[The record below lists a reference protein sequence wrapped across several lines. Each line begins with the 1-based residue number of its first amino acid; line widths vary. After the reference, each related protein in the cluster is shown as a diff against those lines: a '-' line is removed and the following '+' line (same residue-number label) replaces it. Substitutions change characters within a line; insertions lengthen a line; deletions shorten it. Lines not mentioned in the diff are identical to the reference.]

1 MEENRELGLAWELVE
16 RTGVHV
22 FLTGKAGTGKT
33 TFLKRLRDE
42 GTKRM
47 VVLAPTG
54 IAAINAGGMTLH
66 SFFQLPFAP
75 YIPDTSFTAGGGAQ
89 AARYFRFSREKKNI
103 IRSMDLLVIDEISM
117 VRADLLDSVD
127 SVLRRFRDRSKPF
140 GGVQLLMIG
149 DLQQLAP
156 VVKDEEWEM
165 LKTYYDT
172 PYFFSSTALSKTEFC
187 TVELRKVYRQS
198 DSRFLDLLNSIRDGS
213 CGKDVLKALN
223 ERYIPDFH
231 PKKEDGYIHLVTHNL
246 QAQRI
251 NDREM
256 DLLTGPSYSFQAVIE
271 GKFPDYAYPAD
282 EILTLKKGAQV
293 MFVKNDT
300 SGEHRYVNGTIG
312 EVTDISEDMIE
323 VQCRDSGATYTIQ
336 QETWSNAR
344 YVLDEDTREIRE
356 EVEGTFRQYPL
367 KPAWAITIHKSQ
379 GLTFDRAIIDARA
392 AFAHGQTYVAL
403 SRCRTLEGLVLS
415 SPLASRTVISD
426 SAVEDFTRQSKLT
439 EPDAERIGTLRRQY
453 FLDLLTDLFDFSGI
467 EKPLRKYIRTA
478 EEHLQKLYPK
488 QIAGHREALEP
499 FAAEVTEVAL
509 KFRPQY
515 TRMVEST
522 PDGYASSSVLQER
535 IRSGAEYFREKLEA
549 LGEIFNPDSR
559 LSSDNKEIE
568 KLLSQSMEEFYD
580 SLRLR
585 TALLEFTAGTG
596 FETCAYLRKKDL
608 LSIERPGPA
617 PKKAKSTSEE
627 NKKAKEQKVEVPADI
642 LHPRLFSALVAW
654 RRSEATARNVPAYVV
669 LQQKALLGISNL
681 LPQDL
686 PSLLRVPYFGKA
698 GAEKYGERILEMV
711 KEYLSG
717 GDSADN
723 SVVDVNTEG
732 AGTGFEE

>member
-1 MEENRELGLAWELVE
+1 
-16 RTGVHV
+16 
-22 FLTGKAGTGKT
+22 
-33 TFLKRLRDE
+33 
-42 GTKRM
+42 
-47 VVLAPTG
+47 
-54 IAAINAGGMTLH
+54 
-66 SFFQLPFAP
+66 
-75 YIPDTSFTAGGGAQ
+75 
-89 AARYFRFSREKKNI
+89 
-103 IRSMDLLVIDEISM
+103 
-117 VRADLLDSVD
+117 
-127 SVLRRFRDRSKPF
+127 
-140 GGVQLLMIG
+140 
-149 DLQQLAP
+149 
-156 VVKDEEWEM
+156 
-165 LKTYYDT
+165 
-172 PYFFSSTALSKTEFC
+172 
-187 TVELRKVYRQS
+187 
-198 DSRFLDLLNSIRDGS
+198 
-213 CGKDVLKALN
+213 
-223 ERYIPDFH
+223 
-231 PKKEDGYIHLVTHNL
+231 
-246 QAQRI
+246 
-251 NDREM
+251 
-256 DLLTGPSYSFQAVIE
+256 
-271 GKFPDYAYPAD
+271 
-282 EILTLKKGAQV
+282 

-336 QETWSNAR
+336 QETWSNAS

-478 EEHLQKLYPK
+478 EEHLLKLYPK
-488 QIAGHREALEP
+488 QIAGYREALEH

-522 PDGYASSSVLQER
+522 PNGYASNSVLQER

-549 LGEIFNPDSR
+549 LGEILNPASR

-585 TALLEFTAGTG
+585 TALLEYTAGTG

-608 LSIERPGPA
+608 LSIEGPGPA

-627 NKKAKEQKVEVPADI
+627 NKKTKEQKVEVPADI